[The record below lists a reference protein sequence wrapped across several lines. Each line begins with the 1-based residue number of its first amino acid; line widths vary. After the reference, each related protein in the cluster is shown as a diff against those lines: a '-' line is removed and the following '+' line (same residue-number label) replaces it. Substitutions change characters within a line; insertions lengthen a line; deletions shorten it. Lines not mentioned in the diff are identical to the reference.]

1 MELLNDLNL
10 SLNTFLTNVWA
21 TGVKI
26 NEYAEKR
33 KSSCC
38 INQVLHHLCVVRWL
52 RVACSFVCLTG
63 KKYGK
68 LRFNLNKI
76 KRGQEFVFLLILET
90 FRFYDMDDCENDIFS
105 ILSDA
110 RA

>member
-21 TGVKI
+21 TGVKR

-38 INQVLHHLCVVRWL
+38 INLVLHHLYVIIMTEINNDCLL
-52 RVACSFVCLTG
+52 R
-63 KKYGK
+63 
-68 LRFNLNKI
+68 
-76 KRGQEFVFLLILET
+76 LIAAIYRMAELQS
-90 FRFYDMDDCENDIFS
+90 YLQNI
-105 ILSDA
+105 
-110 RA
+110 